1 MSISIIL
8 IYILFDIYFEFVLNN
23 FNIIFIQVIK
33 NFDKYIIYTN
43 I

>member
-1 MSISIIL
+1 M
-8 IYILFDIYFEFVLNN
+8 LFDIYFEFVLNN